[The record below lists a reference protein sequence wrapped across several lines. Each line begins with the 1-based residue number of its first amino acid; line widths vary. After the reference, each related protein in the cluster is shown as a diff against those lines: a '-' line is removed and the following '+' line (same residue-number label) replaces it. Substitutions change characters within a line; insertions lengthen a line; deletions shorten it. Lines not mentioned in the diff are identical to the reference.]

1 MLLTACKPLHF
12 VQGSVPLS
20 PNLKHFVVQVAAHNE
35 ATVSIAGCLLQLLCS
50 AYCLK
55 LLSILPPITRFRVY
69 FIPPIT
75 RNQGLT
81 GQLTGGSYSA
91 EILGQ
96 NQAFYFY
103 YKRQSS
109 GHRSSS
115 SSSSAAQRRELSCSA
130 HTRHW
135 LAESDPSCDIKF
147 HKNPSPGSSTGQTR
161 MSTPQAPEGA
171 PVSACNVSCSRV
183 VCTYFDWQFLEGAA

>member
-1 MLLTACKPLHF
+1 MTPSARRHLLDARSLFCPSCRVLLTACKPLHF

-20 PNLKHFVVQVAAHNE
+20 LNLKHFVLQVAHNE

-55 LLSILPPITRFRVY
+55 LLSIL
-69 FIPPIT
+69 PPIT

-115 SSSSAAQRRELSCSA
+115 SAAQRREL
-130 HTRHW
+130 R
-135 LAESDPSCDIKF
+135 LAGRERS
-147 HKNPSPGSSTGQTR
+147 
-161 MSTPQAPEGA
+161 
-171 PVSACNVSCSRV
+171 V
-183 VCTYFDWQFLEGAA
+183 L

>member
-20 PNLKHFVVQVAAHNE
+20 LNLKHFVLQVAAHNE

-55 LLSILPPITRFRVY
+55 LLSILPPITR
-69 FIPPIT
+69 
-75 RNQGLT
+75 NQGLT
-81 GQLTGGSYSA
+81 GQLTRGFYSA

-96 NQAFYFY
+96 NQAFYLY

-115 SSSSAAQRRELSCSA
+115 SAAQRRELSYSA

-135 LAESDPSCDIKF
+135 LAESDPSCDRKF
-147 HKNPSPGSSTGQTR
+147 HKNRSPGSITGQTR
-161 MSTPQAPEGA
+161 MSTPQAPEGDL
-171 PVSACNVSCSRV
+171 VSACNVSCSRAV
-183 VCTYFDWQFLEGAA
+183 YTCFDWQCREGAA